1 MSNRFRLR
9 LELSIIGFLILS
21 LILSS
26 CTKMIL
32 NSRATHARELKV
44 FEKDDQKVVYIGT
57 THLAKPSFFTE
68 VKQQV
73 DSLRKEGFVFIKE
86 GVSITEGTSD
96 KEVDT
101 LRRKLRQLIGLNIG
115 DYSNKENKS
124 LPKLYTSGD
133 YIMQTDSLLGLNSTD
148 KRVDLTYNEMIA
160 AHEEK
165 YGEIILTE
173 CDWKTDLFDKYDC
186 RDGNA
191 YNQSFYVVDILRT
204 DLIVNYVL
212 NTEAKKVAVI
222 YGAGHF
228 KWFYPDLI
236 KNGYEYKNKKLSF
249 K

>member
-1 MSNRFRLR
+1 MLTLASLLVLFF
-9 LELSIIGFLILS
+9 SISACAKLV
-21 LILSS
+21 
-26 CTKMIL
+26 L
-32 NSRATHARELKV
+32 NSNATHARDLKV
-44 FEKDDQKVVYIGT
+44 FEKEDQQVVYIGT
-57 THLAKPSFFTE
+57 THIAKPSFFTE
-68 VKQQV
+68 VRQQV

-86 GVSITEGTSD
+86 GVSIAEGTTE

-101 LRRKLRQLIGLNIG
+101 LKRKLRQLIGLSIG
-115 DYSNKENKS
+115 DYSNRKNKS

-133 YIMQTDSLLGLNSTD
+133 YVMQTDSLLGLNSND
-148 KRVDLTYNEMIA
+148 ERVDLTYNEMIA

-173 CDWKTDLFDKYDC
+173 CDWETDLFDQYDC

-204 DLIVNYVL
+204 DHIVDYVL
-212 NTEAKKVAVI
+212 NTEAKKVAVV

-236 KNGYEYKNKKLSF
+236 KNGYIYKNEKLSF

>member
-1 MSNRFRLR
+1 
-9 LELSIIGFLILS
+9 
-21 LILSS
+21 
-26 CTKMIL
+26 MIL

-44 FEKDDQKVVYIGT
+44 FEKEDQKVVYIGT

-86 GVSITEGTSD
+86 GVSIEEGTSE

-101 LRRKLRQLIGLNIG
+101 LRRKLRQLIGLSIG
-115 DYSNKENKS
+115 DYSNKINKS

-133 YIMQTDSLLGLNSTD
+133 YIMQTDSLLGLTSND
-148 KRVDLTYNEMIA
+148 ECMDLTYNEMIA

-173 CDWKTDLFDKYDC
+173 CDWETDLFDKYDC

-204 DLIVNYVL
+204 DHIVDHVL
-212 NTEAKKVAVI
+212 NTDAKKVAVV
-222 YGAGHF
+222 YGAGHV
-228 KWFYPDLI
+228 KWFYPDLL
-236 KNGYEYKNKKLSF
+236 KTGYEYKNAKLTF

>member
-1 MSNRFRLR
+1 MINGLPFKSKSF
-9 LELSIIGFLILS
+9 LSGFLVLFLMLS
-21 LILSS
+21 A
-26 CTKMIL
+26 CTRMIL

-57 THLAKPSFFTE
+57 THLAKPSFFKE
-68 VKQQV
+68 VRQQV
-73 DSLRKEGFVFIKE
+73 DSLRNEGFVFIKE
-86 GVSITEGTSD
+86 GVSIKEGTSD

-101 LRRKLRQLIGLNIG
+101 LRRKLRQLIGLTIG

-204 DLIVNYVL
+204 DLIVDYVL

-236 KNGYEYKNKKLSF
+236 KNGYEYKNEKLNF
-249 K
+249 R

>member
-1 MSNRFRLR
+1 MVFQLNFRSVKCIL
-9 LELSIIGFLILS
+9 GFLTLS
-21 LILSS
+21 LTLLSCS
-26 CTKMIL
+26 RIIL
-32 NSRATHARELKV
+32 NSVATHARELKV

-57 THLAKPSFFTE
+57 THLAKPSFFAE

-86 GVSITEGTSD
+86 GVSIAEGTSE

-101 LRRKLRQLIGLNIG
+101 LRRKLRQLIGLTIG

-133 YIMQTDSLLGLNSTD
+133 YIMQTDLLLGLNSND
-148 KRVDLTYNEMIA
+148 VRVDLTYNEMIA

-204 DLIVNYVL
+204 DHIVDHVL
-212 NTEAKKVAVI
+212 NTDAKKVAIV

-236 KNGYEYKNKKLSF
+236 KNGYEYKNEKLNF